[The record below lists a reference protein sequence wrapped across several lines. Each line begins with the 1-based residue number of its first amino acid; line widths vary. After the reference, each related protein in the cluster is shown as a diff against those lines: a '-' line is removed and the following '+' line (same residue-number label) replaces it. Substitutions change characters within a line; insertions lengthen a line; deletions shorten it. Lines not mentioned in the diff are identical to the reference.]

1 MNFVVDFDVVVG
13 EVCHRMGLNP
23 LKPKQLE
30 ALNVYI
36 SGKDTFVALP
46 TGYGKSI
53 IFAVL
58 PLLFDIL
65 FGKKS
70 HAEYHKI

>member
-1 MNFVVDFDVVVG
+1 MDFLVDFNTAVA
-13 EVCHRMGLNP
+13 EACCRMELNP

-30 ALNVYI
+30 ALNAFM

-53 IFAVL
+53 IFAIM
-58 PLLFDIL
+58 PLLFDIML
-65 FGKKS
+65 GKAVYVERDK
-70 HAEYHKI
+70 

>member
-1 MNFVVDFDVVVG
+1 MNFNAAVS
-13 EVCHRMGLNP
+13 EVCRRMELRP
-23 LKPKQLE
+23 LKPKQME
-30 ALNVYI
+30 ALSTFL
-36 SGKDTFVALP
+36 SGRDTFVALP

-65 FGKKS
+65 FGK
-70 HAEYHKI
+70 ADMNVPV

>member
-1 MNFVVDFDVVVG
+1 MLLSLS
-13 EVCHRMGLNP
+13 RMELRP
-23 LKPKQLE
+23 LKPKKME
-30 ALNVYI
+30 ALSTFV
-36 SGKDTFVALP
+36 SGRDTFAALP

-65 FGKKS
+65 FGKVDKNLLG
-70 HAEYHKI
+70 

>member
-1 MNFVVDFDVVVG
+1 MASSIDFNAAVA
-13 EVCHRMGLNP
+13 EVCRRMDLRQ
-23 LKPKQLE
+23 LRPKQLE
-30 ALNVYI
+30 ALSTFV

-65 FGKKS
+65 FGR
-70 HAEYHKI
+70 

>member
-1 MNFVVDFDVVVG
+1 MNFYAAVS
-13 EVCHRMGLNP
+13 EVCRRMELRP
-23 LKPKQLE
+23 LKPKQME
-30 ALNVYI
+30 ALSTFL
-36 SGKDTFVALP
+36 SGRDTFVALP

-65 FGKKS
+65 FGK
-70 HAEYHKI
+70 ANMNVTV